1 MDVLMRNIKDAIT
14 PSEKSADGLELE
26 ESPAVHRLYKTTRY
40 LHYVM
45 KFVIRSRVLYAAMN
59 CNTDYV
65 DFATRLQEL
74 LQMFIDMIDC
84 PSNLLKSEGALLKN
98 LHIIATDLM
107 EVFDQMHLRWDII

>member
-1 MDVLMRNIKDAIT
+1 MDVLQKNIREAIT
-14 PSEKSADGLELE
+14 PCEKSADGIELE
-26 ESPAVHRLYKTTRY
+26 ESPAVRRLYKTTRY

-45 KFVIRSRVLYAAMN
+45 KFVIRSRVLYAEMN

-65 DFATRLQEL
+65 DFASRLQEL
-74 LQMFIDMIDC
+74 LKMFIDMIGC

-107 EVFDQMHLRWDII
+107 QVFDQVHLR